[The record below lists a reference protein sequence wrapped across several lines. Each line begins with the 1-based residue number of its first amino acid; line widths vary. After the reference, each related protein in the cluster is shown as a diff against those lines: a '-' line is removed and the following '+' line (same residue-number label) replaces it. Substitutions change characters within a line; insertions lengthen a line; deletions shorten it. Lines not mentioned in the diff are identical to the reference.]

1 MTKSDQAELIA
12 KLETRL
18 QELRAKTFA
27 DIAEPQKTA
36 MEVANDLLIE
46 DIEDRLAAVRE
57 DRPA

>member
-12 KLETRL
+12 KLEARL

-27 DIAEPQKTA
+27 DISEPQRTA

-57 DRPA
+57 DRVA